1 MRVTRTIGV
10 SECIDHITFAGCR
23 RWSRTSNRSNYI
35 TASINNEGGVGATAS
50 AGQFTVEAPSAG
62 KTKSGMSMV

>member
-1 MRVTRTIGV
+1 MEQDQQQGN
-10 SECIDHITFAGCR
+10 D
-23 RWSRTSNRSNYI
+23 I
-35 TASINNEGGVGATAS
+35 TASIYTTGSNRATAS